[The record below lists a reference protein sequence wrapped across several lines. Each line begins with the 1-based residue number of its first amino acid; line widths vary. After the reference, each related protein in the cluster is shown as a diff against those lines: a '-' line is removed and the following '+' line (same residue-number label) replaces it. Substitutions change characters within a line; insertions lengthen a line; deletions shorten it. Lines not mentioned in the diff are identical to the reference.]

1 MGLIHFSKRLS
12 YLAHDPVCDRP
23 MLAYIKGD
31 THSLAVDAGYS
42 AAHVA
47 DFYAALDDAGLAKP
61 DFTVLTH
68 WHYDHTF
75 GLFATEG
82 TSIAHENTTAFLRE
96 QQKNA
101 SDINYIT
108 HLKQADPRFAIE
120 YEEYDTLTI
129 SLPTLTYSDHLIL
142 DLGGL
147 TAYIFH
153 ATAPHSEDTTCIYVP
168 EEKALFLGDATSEDF
183 FNDGYMD
190 TDKLKTLIHTIE
202 ATPCT
207 HCILSHCDPLSKEDL
222 LAYLY
227 SL

>member
-1 MGLIHFSKRLS
+1 MGLTHFSERLS

-23 MLAYIKGD
+23 MLAYLKGN
-31 THSLAVDAGYS
+31 THTLAIDAGYS

-47 DFYAALDDAGLAKP
+47 DFYTALGDAGLDKP

-68 WHYDHTF
+68 WHYDHTL

-82 TSIAHENTTAFLRE
+82 TSIAHENTAVFLKE
-96 QQKNA
+96 QQTHAVNPE
-101 SDINYIT
+101 YIT
-108 HLKQADPRFAIE
+108 ELKQADPRFAIE

-129 SLPTLTYSDHLIL
+129 SLPTLTYSDRLTL
-142 DLGGL
+142 NLGDL
-147 TAYIFH
+147 TAYLFH

-168 EEKALFLGDATSEDF
+168 EEKVLFLGDATSEDF

-190 TDKLKTLIHTIE
+190 TDKLKALIRTIE

-207 HCILSHCDPLSKEDL
+207 HCILSHCEPLSKEYL